1 MATGGSL
8 MSARAIVWSESEH
21 WPNGEEARSVWLM
34 AIATVYGKRIDR
46 LEYHLVSDLELL
58 GINETHLQHHD
69 WTDII
74 TFDYG
79 KGSRVRGE
87 IYISW
92 DRVCENAGLYGQSQT
107 KELLRVIAHGLL
119 HLCGLKDK
127 SSEEKKQMRKA
138 EEWALQQYDK
148 VSRGT

>member
-1 MATGGSL
+1 
-8 MSARAIVWSESEH
+8 MSTSAIAWSESEH
-21 WPNGEEARSVWLM
+21 WPNGEETRSLWLM
-34 AIATVYGKRIDR
+34 AIASIYGKRIDR
-46 LEYHLVSDLELL
+46 LEYHLVSDEELL
-58 GINETHLQHHD
+58 VINETHLQHHD

-79 KGSRVRGE
+79 RGNRVRGE

-92 DRVCENAGLYGQSQT
+92 DRVCENAGLYQQNEA

-127 SSEEKKQMRKA
+127 SPQEQKQMRKA
-138 EEWALQQYDK
+138 EERALQQYDK